1 MRAYLKNELCYTI
14 INMEINFLAAII
26 ASFTGLILGYL
37 WYSVFFA
44 KLWQKLSGVTNKQL
58 ENGMAKRAIGSYLLT
73 LVMSLN
79 LAAFIGPNET
89 PMFGLFAGFAAGF
102 GWIAMSF
109 GSNYLFEHRPL
120 KLFLI
125 NAGYNTIL
133 LSIMGLII
141 GMF

>member
-1 MRAYLKNELCYTI
+1 MS
-14 INMEINFLAAII
+14 INFLAVFC
-26 ASFTGLILGYL
+26 ASLLGLILGYL
-37 WYSVFFA
+37 WYSVLFA
-44 KLWQKLSGVTNKQL
+44 KQWQKLSGVTDKQMVS
-58 ENGMAKRAIGSYLLT
+58 GMAKRAIGSYLLT

-79 LAAFIGPNET
+79 LAAFIGTEET
-89 PMFGLFAGFAAGF
+89 PLFGLFAGLAVGL

-133 LSIMGLII
+133 LSLMGLII
-141 GMF
+141 GIF

>member
-1 MRAYLKNELCYTI
+1 MS
-14 INMEINFLAAII
+14 INFLAVFC
-26 ASFTGLILGYL
+26 ASLLGLILGYL
-37 WYSVFFA
+37 WYSVLFA
-44 KLWQKLSGVTNKQL
+44 KQWQKLSGVSDKQMVS
-58 ENGMAKRAIGSYLLT
+58 GMAKRAIGSYLLT

-79 LAAFIGPNET
+79 LAAFIGTEET
-89 PMFGLFAGFAAGF
+89 PLFGLFAGLAVGL

-133 LSIMGLII
+133 LSLMGLII
-141 GMF
+141 GIF